1 MNPTDAQTQRSPARA
16 WLSTLRAAAR
26 GMLVTQRLGWVA
38 AWTLAVLL
46 VAGAADYVLRTP
58 MALRMALWVIGV
70 AVLVGLLRRV
80 VWPAVRFRPSL
91 TEVALRIE
99 RSEAGRRAGLEG
111 VLASGLELEQAG
123 GPGAALAAPVVADA
137 QRRLGA
143 VSALAVLAPTRT
155 IRSLV
160 WLIAAI
166 AAVGVVA
173 GLEPKLT
180 RIGASRLLW
189 PLADAQW
196 PKRTGVVDIT
206 GVTVHPLGSALALR
220 AAVTTPTGARA
231 SDARVTARY
240 RIIGGAEGAAA
251 QQVLLTAQDRD
262 VRLGSEH
269 VPIDATSDTPT
280 TGHLFERLIEP
291 SGLRAGERAAGSQAA
306 ESLTL
311 EYWFETEDDQSKP
324 VRVLLVEPPAIV
336 SATASVELPP
346 YAASMLDRFP
356 ELTRGGD
363 GAAGRGEIDLGTG
376 ADERAAAPPVLTGSR
391 VALTIR
397 FNKPLP
403 GIASAGDAAWIERC
417 LGPEVAAL
425 LGSAASTNADIQ
437 PPSLVTRGDTWTL
450 TWTLD
455 RPLRVSVR
463 ATDEHGI
470 PGVEEANYRFDSMD
484 DNPPSAVVTS
494 PMEDKSVLPT
504 ATVELAGEARDDV
517 ALQWATL
524 ERQLARKPQG
534 SEGAP
539 AEPVG
544 DRVEFARVTAD
555 AAAPADSARRLS
567 TASTLELS
575 ELELKPGEELWITLA
590 AADTFE
596 LGGRRHEP
604 VRSSIRK
611 LRIMSREEL
620 VQEIWS
626 ELGGVRRT
634 AVKIDQDQ
642 KETAK
647 GTPRTGRDDTR
658 RTERAQ
664 TGISERLARQA
675 EAVARAQ
682 ERIRE
687 NGLTDQTLNDVLR
700 EASNRLSRAGER
712 SSQASQSLRQ
722 AEQAESQEDAPPEAG
737 QAERQD
743 AAESQKEVRRELS
756 RLIDLLDQGEDTY
769 AARRALEQIL
779 DQQKSLRDRTQQAAQ
794 STTGK
799 SQQQLSPQ
807 EQQNL
812 QQIAQQQQE
821 NADALKD
828 AIDKM
833 LERERK
839 LEKNDPAAA
848 QQMAQSARRGQR
860 EQAAE
865 KMQQAAQQVQQNQ
878 TNTAQQQQSQA
889 IQSLEQMLKELDKT
903 ASTRDEVLRRYL
915 ASLIE
920 SLRGLIAQQEARIAD
935 LEAAIPTRQFAG
947 LDAGMARLHQA
958 TLGVIDE
965 ARAAPREAGDVLALI
980 DRAAD
985 AQSAAVVGL
994 RDDPVNDEE
1003 VMGQEQL
1010 SLDKLNEA
1018 VEAAENLD
1026 EAAEERQN
1034 DRKRAELRG
1043 RYEEAYKTQVSIRE
1057 SSLGL
1062 VGAEAT
1068 RRNRATARQLGED
1081 QEALRA
1087 SIETIRSETR
1097 ELSEAKVFDYAHT
1110 RIDGLMKSAATK
1122 LDGGESTDDVTRRQ
1136 ASAARVLQSLIDAL
1150 DDRQNK
1156 DDKRFRERE
1165 QSGGGS
1171 GSGEQ
1176 EQPLVPPAAELKLLR
1191 LMQMEIAERTR
1202 ELDEA
1207 KATDA
1212 RGVGEVSQLQ
1222 RELADQAKS
1231 LLDKLKEQ
1239 GPGRGPNV
1247 QPMPQEPDQPAEPQ
1261 PDEPAPAEPEAKP

>member
-1 MNPTDAQTQRSPARA
+1 MNHTETANPHSPARA
-16 WLSTLRAAAR
+16 WLSKLRAIAR

-46 VAGAADYVLRTP
+46 VAGAGDYLLRTP
-58 MALRMALWVIGV
+58 MALRMALWVIGLLT
-70 AVLVGLLRRV
+70 LVGLVRRV
-80 VWPAVRFRPSL
+80 VWPAVRFRPAL
-91 TEVALRIE
+91 TEVALRVE
-99 RSEAGRRAGLEG
+99 RSEAGKRAGLEG
-111 VLASGLELEQAG
+111 VLASGLELEQSG
-123 GPGAALAAPVVADA
+123 GPAAALAAPVVADS
-137 QRRLGA
+137 QRRVGTL
-143 VSALAVLAPTRT
+143 SALTALAPTRT

-160 WLIAAI
+160 WLMAAI
-166 AAVGVVA
+166 GAVAVVA
-173 GLEPKLT
+173 GLEPRLT

-196 PKRTGVVDIT
+196 PKRTGVIDIT
-206 GVTVHPLGSALALR
+206 GVQVHPLGSALALR

-240 RIIGGAEGAAA
+240 RIIGGGEDGAT

-262 VRLGSEH
+262 VRLSSEH
-269 VPIDATSDTPT
+269 VPIDAQSDRPT

-291 SGLRAGERAAGSQAA
+291 SGLRAGEQTSSGADKAP
-306 ESLTL
+306 SLTL

-324 VRVLLVEPPAIV
+324 IRVLLVEPPAIV
-336 SATASVELPP
+336 GASATVELPP
-346 YAASMLDRFP
+346 YAASMLDRLP
-356 ELTRGGD
+356 DLSRVQR
-363 GAAGRGEIDLGTG
+363 AAGDKGVIDLGAG
-376 ADERAAAPPVLTGSR
+376 VDERAAAPPMLTGSR
-391 VALTIR
+391 ITVSIR
-397 FNKPLP
+397 FNKAIPGMAGPLDP
-403 GIASAGDAAWIERC
+403 AWVERC
-417 LGPEVAAL
+417 LGDDVAAL
-425 LGSAASTNADIQ
+425 MASTQGAGSQ
-437 PPSLVTRGDTWTL
+437 PPVLETRGDTWTL
-450 TWTLD
+450 GWTLD
-455 RPLRVSVR
+455 RPLRISVK
-463 ATDEHGI
+463 AIDEHGI

-484 DNPPSAVVTS
+484 DNPPSAVVTA
-494 PMEDKSVLPT
+494 PMEDKSVLAT

-517 ALQWATL
+517 ALEWATL
-524 ERQLARKPQG
+524 EHQLARKPQG

-544 DRVEFARVTAD
+544 ERMEFARVVVEAGASAD
-555 AAAPADSARRLS
+555 AARRLS
-567 TASTLELS
+567 TSSTLELS
-575 ELELKPGEELWITLA
+575 DLDLRPGEELWITLA

-620 VQEIWS
+620 VQEIWG

-642 KETAK
+642 RETSK
-647 GTPRTGRDDTR
+647 GTARTGRDDTR

-675 EAVARAQ
+675 EAIAQAQ
-682 ERIRE
+682 ERVQE

-700 EASNRLSRAGER
+700 DASERLNRAGEN
-712 SSQASQSLRQ
+712 SSQASESLSK
-722 AEQAESQEDAPPEAG
+722 ADQAESQENAPPEAG
-737 QAERQD
+737 QAERQE
-743 AAESQKEVRRELS
+743 AAESQEEVRRELS
-756 RLIDLLDQGEDTY
+756 KLIDLLDQGEDTY
-769 AARRALEQIL
+769 AAKRALEQIL
-779 DQQKSLRDRTQQAAQ
+779 DQQKSLRDRTQQAGQ

-799 SQQQLSPQ
+799 SQQQLSSQ
-807 EQQNL
+807 EQQDL

-848 QQMAQSARRGQR
+848 QQMSQSARRGQR

-878 TNTAQQQQSQA
+878 TNTAQQQQNQA

-920 SLRGLIAQQEARIAD
+920 SLRGLVAQQEARIAE
-935 LEAAIPTRQFAG
+935 LEAAKPTRQFAG

-965 ARAAPREAGDVLALI
+965 ARAAPREAGDVLELI

-985 AQSAAVVGL
+985 AQAAAVVGL
-994 RDDPVNDEE
+994 RDNPVNDEE

-1018 VEAAENLD
+1018 IEAGEKLD

-1043 RYEEAYKTQVSIRE
+1043 RYEEAYKTQISIRE
-1057 SSLGL
+1057 SALGL
-1062 VGAEAT
+1062 VGAEGT

-1081 QEALRA
+1081 QDALRK

-1110 RIDGLMKSAATK
+1110 RIDGLMSSAAQT
-1122 LDGGESTDDVTRRQ
+1122 LDGGESTDDATRRQ

-1165 QSGGGS
+1165 QGGGSS

-1202 ELDEA
+1202 DLGENNA
-1207 KATDA
+1207 ANA
-1212 RGVGEVSQLQ
+1212 QSMGEVTQLQ
-1222 RELADQAKS
+1222 RELADQAKA
-1231 LLDKLKEQ
+1231 LLDKVKQQ
-1239 GPGRGPNV
+1239 GPGDGPGV
-1247 QPMPQEPDQPAEPQ
+1247 RPMPQEPDQPAEPQ
-1261 PDEPAPAEPEAKP
+1261 PDEPDPAKPEAKS